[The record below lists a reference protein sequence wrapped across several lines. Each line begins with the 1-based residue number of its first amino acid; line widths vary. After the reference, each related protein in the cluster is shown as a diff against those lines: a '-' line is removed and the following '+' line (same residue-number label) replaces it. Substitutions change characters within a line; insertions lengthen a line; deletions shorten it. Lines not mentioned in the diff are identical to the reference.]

1 MKYKLSA
8 LLIGTLCLSLHVFA
22 LGQGKSWDSY
32 IKTADDA
39 IAQKR
44 YSESEQAYRDA
55 LKLTEDFK
63 NDDPRMAATLIKLA
77 EAVSLQ
83 SRQAEA
89 ESLATRAVEALR
101 AALKASKPNDQ
112 QQEFYQSDGA
122 AILFDKAAT
131 IFETGQKYDEA
142 ATLYKKVIALRE
154 EAAQPHT
161 SPKSNAEYIAWMV
174 QVVTDARL
182 RLADAYD
189 KLARMYVRQQ
199 KFAEAGPLCVKALK
213 VVEAQYGPNE
223 TPTAMALGRLA
234 TLYAMQGKPERAE
247 PLYSRAIRIL
257 ESANNMDLAEGAL
270 VYENYSLF
278 LRKTGHEAEAAA
290 MLTKA
295 RALRNKIP
303 GTAK

>member
-1 MKYKLSA
+1 VKYKLLVS
-8 LLIGTLCLSLHVFA
+8 LIGILCLGLQVSA
-22 LGQGKSWDSY
+22 LGQSKSWDAY
-32 IKTADDA
+32 IKTGDDA

-63 NDDPRMAATLIKLA
+63 NNDPRMAATLIKLA
-77 EAVSLQ
+77 EALSLQ

-89 ESLATRAVEALR
+89 ESLATRAVGALR
-101 AALKASKPNDQ
+101 AAIKASKPNDQ

-122 AILFDKAAT
+122 ASLFDKAAS

-142 ATLYKKVIALRE
+142 ATLYKKVIPLRE
-154 EAAQPHT
+154 EAVQPDR
-161 SPKSNAEYIAWMV
+161 SPKSNADFIGWMV
-174 QVVTDARL
+174 QVLTDARL

-189 KLARMYVRQQ
+189 KLARMYMRQQ
-199 KFAEAGPLCVKALK
+199 KFAEAGPLYVKALK
-213 VVEAQYGPNE
+213 VVEAQYGPNQ
-223 TPTAMALGRLA
+223 TPTAMALSRLA
-234 TLYAMQGKPERAE
+234 TLYAMQGKPDRAE

-295 RALRNKIP
+295 RALRNTTP